1 MVNNSHGLYVHLE
14 IGKDLLLNQEHTLKV
29 IKQE

>member
-14 IGKDLLLNQEHTLKV
+14 IGKDLLNQEHTLKV